1 MGVDLYETISKEYEY
16 YHNNA
21 PYPIDELDYID
32 LLNFGEIDDNVYNNI
47 ITASL
52 RHDDGK
58 KLLTEAEFATY
69 PSETTIKYISNALK
83 ISPKLFS
90 IKEEENGAQSIF
102 VIILNRRTIKDN
114 IDKAMHLCGYYCARG
129 AYVNGDKRF
138 LSLKYEPKYIDDA
151 NGLIR
156 KHKYLFH
163 ISPIPYKDKIL
174 KNGFI
179 PKSNSSLFDY
189 PDRCYFFLDTVSKKT
204 ILDWIPTF
212 KTYKSKYTKEQYC
225 LYTIDISKINDN
237 VVFYLDPNLKGGV
250 YTMDN
255 IAPNTIINTE
265 IIN

>member
-1 MGVDLYETISKEYEY
+1 MWI
-16 YHNNA
+16 
-21 PYPIDELDYID
+21 
-32 LLNFGEIDDNVYNNI
+32 LL
-47 ITASL
+47 
-52 RHDDGK
+52 
-58 KLLTEAEFATY
+58 
-69 PSETTIKYISNALK
+69 
-83 ISPKLFS
+83 
-90 IKEEENGAQSIF
+90 
-102 VIILNRRTIKDN
+102 
-114 IDKAMHLCGYYCARG
+114 CAG

-138 LSLKYEPKYIDDA
+138 LSLKYEPNYIDDA

-179 PKSNSSLFDY
+179 PKSNT
-189 PDRCYFFLDTVSKKT
+189 DRCYFFLDTVSKKT

-212 KTYKSKYTKEQYC
+212 KTYKSKDTKEQYC
-225 LYTIDISKINDN
+225 LYTTDISKINDN